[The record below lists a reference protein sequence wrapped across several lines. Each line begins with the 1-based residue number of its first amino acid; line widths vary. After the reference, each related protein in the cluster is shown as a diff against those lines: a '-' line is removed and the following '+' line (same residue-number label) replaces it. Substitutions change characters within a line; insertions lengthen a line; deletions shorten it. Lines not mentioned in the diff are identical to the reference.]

1 MDEIDPNIYRL
12 MRPAMVC
19 LCRHV
24 SADRLIS
31 EIKNGATTF
40 EELQK
45 RTRCST
51 VCGNCEPKVR
61 KILADELEKL
71 AKNQSDST

>member
-1 MDEIDPNIYRL
+1 MDALDQNIL
-12 MRPAMVC
+12 KWMRPAVVC

-31 EIKNGATTF
+31 EIRNGATTF
-40 EELQK
+40 EELQR
-45 RTRCST
+45 RTQCST
-51 VCGNCEPKVR
+51 VCGNCAPKVR

-71 AKNQSDST
+71 AHNQTDST